1 MGSALNQEDRRPGA
15 GVVGNSGWHLVSH
28 GLRRVELLAIVGDV
42 DLGWVRDADRLGG
55 LLASKGRINQNIA
68 K

>member
-1 MGSALNQEDRRPGA
+1 
-15 GVVGNSGWHLVSH
+15 
-28 GLRRVELLAIVGDV
+28 LAIVGDV
-42 DLGWVRDADRLGG
+42 DLGWVRDVDRLGG